1 MNNGSLMKTAEPML
15 MSCHP
20 RRSPFGVSAGLH
32 CGLAISLLLTSSLA
46 LGTAFTDQANG
57 FSVTPPAGWKQSTVP
72 GATAYFSAPVP
83 VDGVTSNL
91 NVIVKTLPSAS
102 TLNDFASLSSG
113 EVAKAFPGAVED
125 KTYNGTL
132 DGQPAATTAYTLPVK
147 GRTLVSVQT
156 IVIVGKRVY
165 VLTGVTAETNA
176 RAFGAVNAAF
186 IKSFRFLK

>member
-1 MNNGSLMKTAEPML
+1 MNTVKPTL

-20 RRSPFGVSAGLH
+20 RRRHYSIRSMIRR
-32 CGLAISLLLTSSLA
+32 GLAISLLLNSSLA
-46 LGTAFTDQANG
+46 LGTAFIDRANG
-57 FSVTPPAGWKQSTVP
+57 FSVTPPAGWKQSTDP
-72 GATAYFSAPVP
+72 KAAAFFSAPAP
-83 VDGVTSNL
+83 VDGLTSNL
-91 NVIVKTLPSAS
+91 NVIVKTLPSVP
-102 TLNDFASLSSG
+102 TLDDFASLSSG
-113 EVAKAFPGAVED
+113 EVAKAFPGSTKE
-125 KTYNGTL
+125 KTYRGTL
-132 DGQPAATTAYTLPVK
+132 DGQPAATTAYTLPVA